1 MKSFLVF
8 TNKMSLD
15 DKTDSEPI
23 YDAGSLKLTRERY
36 GDIRDGILKGYEYIT
51 DALRNFEEG
60 ICQRL
65 FNILLR

>member
-1 MKSFLVF
+1 
-8 TNKMSLD
+8 MSLD
-15 DKTDSEPI
+15 DKTDSESI
-23 YDAGSLKLTRERY
+23 IKIDKHGYDSGSLKLTRESY
-36 GDIRDGILKGYEYIT
+36 GDIRNGILRGYEYIT